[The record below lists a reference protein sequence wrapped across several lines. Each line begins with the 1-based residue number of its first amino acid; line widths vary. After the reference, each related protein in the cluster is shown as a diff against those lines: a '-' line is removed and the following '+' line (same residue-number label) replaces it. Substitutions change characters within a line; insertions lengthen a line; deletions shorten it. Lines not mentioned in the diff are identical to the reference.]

1 VAFFIFAPFLAGFF
15 TEDPNVVEIF
25 ILYVRT
31 ISFGYG
37 MMEVHRYSGFFLTG
51 MNRPAFTTILNIM
64 RVLALLIPL
73 SFLGNNLWGID
84 DIFAGRLLTD
94 IVSGTI
100 GIIWVGGII
109 KSKKY
114 KMIKSSS
121 VTSTA

>member
-1 VAFFIFAPFLAGFF
+1 
-15 TEDPNVVEIF
+15 
-25 ILYVRT
+25 
-31 ISFGYG
+31 
-37 MMEVHRYSGFFLTG
+37 MEVHRYSGFLLTG